1 MIEIGG
7 FNLNSMMDD
16 EEIEEDVLGDDV
28 PDNKSW
34 NDNDEVID
42 DIPDDVDMDYKEELI
57 EDKPYEPMN

>member
-16 EEIEEDVLGDDV
+16 EEIEDDALGDDV

-34 NDNDEVID
+34 NDDVMD
-42 DIPDDVDMDYKEELI
+42 DIPDDVDMDYKEEML
-57 EDKPYEPMN
+57 EDKPFEVIN

>member
-1 MIEIGG
+1 
-7 FNLNSMMDD
+7 MDD

-57 EDKPYEPMN
+57 EDKPYEAIN